1 MQTLTIDIKDD
12 FMTEFMKIIHNPD
25 FSKSLKNILRYIAND
40 KPLASLNF
48 NTEVKRKIRK
58 LPKNPFMC
66 PPSQYFEENNV
77 RDMTYKG
84 YTITYEVNTQD
95 EIIEI
100 LDIFNRNKP

>member
-1 MQTLTIDIKDD
+1 
-12 FMTEFMKIIHNPD
+12 MKITHNPD

-48 NTEVKRKIRK
+48 KTKLKRKIKK

-66 PPSQYFEENNV
+66 PPSQYFEENYI

-84 YTITYEVNTQD
+84 YTIIYEVN
-95 EIIEI
+95 IENETI
-100 LDIFNRNKP
+100 EVLDIFNQNKP